1 MNRRSKMKKLIAVLL
16 LVGSSTAMAYDN
28 YMGQIIGGVAGGIL
42 GNQVGGGTG
51 KVVTTAIGASV
62 GAIVGGRVQE
72 NMNNNRYGYSSYEN
86 YDYERSRRY
95 NHPRIIY
102 QQPQT
107 QYQTCSAWTETV
119 DQYGVTT
126 RSRTCY

>member
-1 MNRRSKMKKLIAVLL
+1 MKKLIAVLL

-86 YDYERSRRY
+86 
-95 NHPRIIY
+95 HPRIIY
-102 QQPQT
+102 QQPQV
-107 QYQTCSAWTETV
+107 QYQSCTAWTETA
-119 DQYGVTT
+119 DQYGNIT
-126 RSRTCY
+126 RTRTCY